1 MRKIALDIGQKSCG
15 IALSDPLGITAQGM
29 ENFLFND
36 YEWDILLK
44 HLESYFEN
52 YEIDLIVIGYP
63 TYPSGDKS
71 KTTLMIEEVAEKIKN
86 YFKIN
91 TVFVDENKTTKQAHE
106 VMIKANVSRDKRKKH
121 KDKIAAQLILM
132 NYLANH

>member
-15 IALSDPLGITAQGM
+15 IALSDSLCITAQGI
-29 ENFLFND
+29 ENYLFND
-36 YEWDILLK
+36 YDWNQLLK
-44 HLESYFEN
+44 HLETYFEK
-52 YEIDLIVIGYP
+52 YEIDLVVIGYP

-71 KTTLMIEEVAEKIKN
+71 ATTLMIEEVAEKIKKH
-86 YFKIN
+86 FSIN
-91 TVFVDENKTTKQAHE
+91 TVFVDENNTTKQAHE
-106 VMIKANVSRDKRKKH
+106 IMIQANMSRAKRKNY